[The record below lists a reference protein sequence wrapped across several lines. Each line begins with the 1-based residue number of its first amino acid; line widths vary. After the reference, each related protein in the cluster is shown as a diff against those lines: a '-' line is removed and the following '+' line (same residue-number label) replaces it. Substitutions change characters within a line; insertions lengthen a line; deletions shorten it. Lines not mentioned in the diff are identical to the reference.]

1 MERDVKKIGGL
12 DKLAYAKLAALRAR
26 VDRVMQRK
34 LGAQRAKLKGQM
46 EAMAKQHGFSLSEV
60 FDGEQGKAGVRPP
73 VKYRDPKD
81 PRNTWTGR
89 GRIPRWMAAAL
100 KNGKARKE
108 DFRI

>member
-1 MERDVKKIGGL
+1 MRKILGL

-34 LGAQRAKLKGQM
+34 LDAQRAKLRGQL
-46 EAMAKQHGFSLSEV
+46 EALAKQHGFSLSEV
-60 FDGEQGKAGVRPP
+60 FDGEQAGVRRP